1 MAKTRWG
8 GQRRQ
13 KARNKALPLKEAQN
27 ELHQKQR
34 EIEDKSPRQTPSEI
48 DIRGIPQVLTA
59 ARSEPLNHPLTIK
72 LPESLAKYIIEGPGA
87 TFVRAAII
95 EKLQRLANKPTPA
108 ICSQCLNLTSKRKE
122 PFCLVLCAY
131 LDRKLLDQP
140 FQCDCFSPRTI
151 KEQR

>member
-59 ARSEPLNHPLTIK
+59 ARAEPLNHPLTVK
-72 LPESLAKYIIEGPGA
+72 LPESVAKYIIEGPGA

-95 EKLQRLANKPTPA
+95 EKLRRLADKPTPA
-108 ICSQCLNLTSKRKE
+108 VCSQCVNLKTSRKE
-122 PFCLVLCAY
+122 GPFCLALVAF
-131 LDRKLLDQP
+131 LDRKLLNQVFNCDHFQP
-140 FQCDCFSPRTI
+140 R